1 MGRGAAVDLSVIAA
15 LTPGLSGADLDCIV
29 NEAAI
34 RAVRRI
40 SNWLRIGSD
49 PSDII
54 SHVTPEDFELSLKS
68 FYETRK
74 PMKGGVVGD
83 IIDNVF
89 RK

>member
-1 MGRGAAVDLSVIAA
+1 MGRGAAVDLSAIAA
-15 LTPGLSGADLDCIV
+15 LTPGLSGADLECIV
-29 NEAAI
+29 NE
-34 RAVRRI
+34 AVRRI
-40 SNWLRIGSD
+40 SNRLRIGSD